1 MLTFDNRR
9 RFVLSLV
16 VVLALSFAFTVPA
29 AASSVVSSNVLTVPA
44 QVWVLVWNVLTQG
57 SAALNEE
64 VSPPGTST
72 LGSSSISPIGS
83 SKD

>member
-1 MLTFDNRR
+1 MLTSENRR

-16 VVLALSFAFTVPA
+16 LVLALSFAFTVPA

-44 QVWVLVWNVLTQG
+44 QVWVLVWSVLTQG
-57 SAALNEE
+57 SAASNEE
-64 VSPPGTST
+64 VPTSAFT
-72 LGSSSISPIGS
+72 ESGSSISPIGS